1 MGICFVLTTL
11 LAVGAVPVPAES
23 KTPVLAQVA
32 GNIAYAETKHKRE
45 SHDIALGSIS
55 PDETAVFV
63 DADVLFNAKAD
74 QHVAVF
80 GASHEGRTVQECNQ
94 KLDAQI
100 NEFTTQLK
108 TLGIKSEDLV
118 VDFIAQNRI
127 YDYEVAGDL
136 ANEKLTGFEV
146 KKNISVP
153 YKERDWLEKLLIA
166 AAKSNIFD
174 LIKVDYVV
182 NDVTAIREKL
192 LEEGARIVKEKA
204 ERYGK
209 LFGIKFRSQ
218 VQVYAAKYETV
229 FPTES
234 YDSYTAFETGKVT
247 ENNFNPRFKIREA
260 RKTKTFFFNARDAGD
275 FDYVINPVVTEPVV
289 QFSLH
294 LKVKHS
300 VDR

>member
-1 MGICFVLTTL
+1 MKTTFLVLVV
-11 LAVGAVPVPAES
+11 LAVAAIRVPAVS
-23 KTPVLAQVA
+23 KNDVAPQVS
-32 GNIAYAETKHKRE
+32 GNVAYAETNRKRQPHE
-45 SHDIALGSIS
+45 IVLGNIS

-63 DADVLFNAKAD
+63 EAHVLVNAKAD
-74 QHVAVF
+74 QYVAVF
-80 GASHEGRTVQECNQ
+80 GVSQEGRTVPECNQ
-94 KLDAQI
+94 KLDARI
-100 NEFTTQLK
+100 NDFVSQLK
-108 TLGIKSEDLV
+108 ALGVKSDDLV

-136 ANEKLTGFEV
+136 AKEKLTGFEI

-153 YKERDWLEKLLIA
+153 YKERGLLDQMLLA

-182 NDVTAIREKL
+182 NNVTAIRDRL
-192 LEEGARIVKEKA
+192 LEEGARTIKEKA

-229 FPTES
+229 FPTDS
-234 YDSYTAFETGKVT
+234 YDSYTAFETSRVSASNYNEKYKVKEARKSKT
-247 ENNFNPRFKIREA
+247 FYFNPRDE
-260 RKTKTFFFNARDAGD
+260 GE

-289 QFSLH
+289 QFSLY
-294 LKVKHS
+294 LRVKHS